1 MKIDS
6 SIHSLTDE
14 QLVEKIVKTKNT
26 LLFGV
31 LYDRYCDIVY
41 SKCYSFAKNGDEA
54 KDIAQ
59 DIFLKLYINLGKYK
73 ETSKFSAWL
82 YVFTYNHCVNYITR
96 EQSKKLEKQSITLE
110 DERLLVETDDYSLFQ
125 LRVDKLQKALE
136 LIDPEDKMILLLK
149 YQDDISIKELS
160 ENMQIGESAVKMRLK
175 RAKAKLIKVYNEK
188 L

>member
-6 SIHSLTDE
+6 SIQLLTDE
-14 QLVEKIVKTKNT
+14 QLVKKIVKTKDT
-26 LLFGV
+26 MLFGV
-31 LYDRYCDIVY
+31 LYDRYCNIVY
-41 SKCYSFAKNGDEA
+41 NKCYTFSKNADEA

-59 DIFLKLYINLGKYK
+59 DIFIKLYINLGKYK
-73 ETSKFSAWL
+73 STSKFSAWL

-96 EQSKKLEKQSITLE
+96 EQSKKIEKHTINIE
-110 DERLLVETDDYSLFQ
+110 DERLLIEPDDYNLFQ

-136 LIDPEDKMILLLK
+136 LIEPDEKMILLLK

-160 ENMQIGESAVKMRLK
+160 STMQIGESAIKMRLK

>member
-1 MKIDS
+1 MKTDS
-6 SIHSLTDE
+6 SIHTLTDE
-14 QLVEKIVKTKNT
+14 QLVEKIVKTKDT

-31 LYDRYCDIVY
+31 LYDRYCDIIY
-41 SKCYSFAKNGDEA
+41 NKCYSFSKNADEA

-59 DIFLKLYINLGKYK
+59 DVFIKLYIKLGKYK
-73 ETSKFSAWL
+73 PISKFSAWL

-96 EQSKKLEKQSITLE
+96 EQSKKIKKQSIAFE
-110 DERLLVETDDYSLFQ
+110 DERLLIETDDYSLFQ

-136 LIDPEDKMILLLK
+136 LIDSEDKMILLLK

-160 ENMQIGESAVKMRLK
+160 EIMQIGKSAVKMRLK
-175 RAKAKLIKVYNEK
+175 RAKAKVIKVYNEK

>member
-14 QLVEKIVKTKNT
+14 QLVQKIVKTKDT
-26 LLFGV
+26 LLFGI

-41 SKCYSFAKNGDEA
+41 NKCYSFSKNTEEA
-54 KDIAQ
+54 KDITQ
-59 DIFLKLYINLGKYK
+59 DVFIKLYINLGQYK
-73 ETSKFSAWL
+73 PISKFSAWL

-96 EQSKKLEKQSITLE
+96 ENSKKIQKQSITIE
-110 DERLLVETDDYSLFQ
+110 DERLLIETDDYSLFQ

-136 LIDPEDKMILLLK
+136 LIDPDEKMILLLK

-160 ENMQIGESAVKMRLK
+160 TTMKIGESAVKMRLK
-175 RAKAKLIKVYNEK
+175 RAKAKIIKVYNEK